1 MLRITSVVASSF
13 LFLLWGC
20 NNSDEKVNIDYS
32 ALKQSTV
39 KDTPLSQPTNND
51 FSTYVKNGIRLRLI
65 GQNFPLDLAVAAS
78 AEGDSQSSNFS
89 TTNVH
94 EIGVDEADRLKYD
107 GQYLYQV
114 NLPWFGN
121 SMITTSDVEGN
132 NNASLN
138 AIRILKTN
146 VADATAELVSEIPN
160 DSENLSIS
168 DLFLRAE
175 ANQLVSIKNTGF
187 VYWAASLVD
196 ADWQWTSGKTQIQ
209 LYDIQTPENPSE
221 QWKIEIEG
229 NLEGSRRV
237 GNMLYLVTRYVPNIA
252 DINYAASDDVE
263 KISNEKLILNTPISD
278 LLPHFQTNDG
288 AIRSLVDSDDCLVAQ
303 GTENIEGFAD
313 IITLSAIDLDTQQ
326 VTDSACLNA
335 NVQGIY
341 SSTSGFY
348 IGGTNYLPWFDFSG
362 FTTLHKFELDGTSI
376 EYKAS
381 ASLPGQLGWS
391 EPSFRMS
398 EYQNELRVV
407 TSSFNQLDG
416 RPEHILSVLAEDG
429 SNRLETIARLP
440 NDENPEPIGKPG
452 ENIFAVRFSE
462 SRAYIVTFEQVDPL
476 YVIDLSDSE
485 SPFIAGALEIPGF
498 SRYLHPLSD
507 DWLLGI
513 GNEVEQGL
521 IQGVKVELYDIGD
534 MTNPQI
540 KDSVVLGGR
549 RSSTEANTDLRS
561 ISLLTLNDQQ
571 KRLAIPAN
579 IWQTEQSAGFNQ
591 WQESGLFLFELNT
604 DEENDMTL
612 EYSGK
617 MITES
622 VNQDQSYPLNSG
634 MGRSKLHDEAVF
646 YLHGN
651 RIFSTSWDDWGNLNG
666 PY

>member
-1 MLRITSVVASSF
+1 MLRIFSVAASSF
-13 LFLLWGC
+13 LLLLWGC
-20 NNSDEKVNIDYS
+20 NHSDDEVNIDYS
-32 ALKQSTV
+32 ALKQSV
-39 KDTPLSQPTNND
+39 VRDASLSEPTSND
-51 FSTYVKNGIRLRLI
+51 FSTYVKNGIRLRLVR
-65 GQNFPLDLAVAAS
+65 QNYPLDLAVAS
-78 AEGDSQSSNFS
+78 PAEGDSQTSNFS

-114 NLPWFGN
+114 SSPRFDNDVA
-121 SMITTSDVEGN
+121 ITSNMEGDDGVN
-132 NNASLN
+132 VN
-138 AIRILKTN
+138 AIRIFKTN
-146 VADATAELVSEIPN
+146 AADATAELVSEITN
-160 DSENLSIS
+160 DSEDLKIS

-175 ANQLVSIKNTGF
+175 TNQLVSIKNTGF
-187 VYWAASLVD
+187 VYWAASLIDV
-196 ADWQWTSGKTQIQ
+196 DWQWTSGKTQIQ

-229 NLEGSRRV
+229 NLEGSRRID
-237 GNMLYLVTRYVPNIA
+237 NMLYLVTRYVPNIA

-263 KISNEKLILNTPISD
+263 KISNEKLIINTPVSD

-288 AIRSLVDSDDCLVAQ
+288 AIRSLVDVDDCLVAE
-303 GTENIEGFAD
+303 GTENVEGFAD

-326 VTDSACLNA
+326 ITASTCLNA

-348 IGGTNYLPWFDFSG
+348 IGGTNYQTWFDFSG
-362 FTTLHKFELDGTSI
+362 FTALHKFKLDGTSI
-376 EYKAS
+376 EYRAS

-398 EYQNELRVV
+398 EYQNDLRVV

-429 SNRLETIARLP
+429 SNQLQTIARLP

-452 ENIFAVRFSE
+452 ENIFAVRFTE
-462 SRAYIVTFEQVDPL
+462 GRAYIVTFEQVDPL
-476 YVIDLSDSE
+476 YVIDLSESE

-513 GNEVEQGL
+513 GNDVEQGL

-540 KDSVVLGGR
+540 KNTVVLGER
-549 RSSTEANTDLRS
+549 RSSTEATNDLRS
-561 ISLLTLNDQQ
+561 ISLLTLNAQQ
-571 KRLAIPAN
+571 KRLAIPVN
-579 IWQTEQSAGFNQ
+579 IWQIDETSGNNQ
-591 WQESGLFLFELNT
+591 WKESGLFLFELNT
-604 DEENDMTL
+604 DGENKMTL

-617 MITES
+617 MIAES
-622 VNQDQSYPLNSG
+622 VNQDRSYPLNSG
-634 MGRSKLHDEAVF
+634 MGRSKLHDNAVF

-651 RIFSTSWDDWGNLNG
+651 QIFSTLWGEW
-666 PY
+666 